1 MNSRS
6 FEHENNQML
15 KRILF
20 FIPLLLISLIGRTAF
35 GLEHIGEALITFSL
49 LLAAL
54 PFVVGSVAVLFAK
67 KKKGRAFFIGFGIT
81 ALLLLIWIFEGSS
94 AS

>member
-1 MNSRS
+1 
-6 FEHENNQML
+6 ML
-15 KRILF
+15 KRIMM
-20 FIPLLLISLIGRTAF
+20 FIPLLLISLIRRAAV
-35 GLEHIGEALITFSL
+35 GLEQIGEALITFSL

-54 PFVVGSVAVLFAK
+54 PFVVGGVAVLLAK

-81 ALLLLIWIFEGSS
+81 TLLLLIWIFAGSS